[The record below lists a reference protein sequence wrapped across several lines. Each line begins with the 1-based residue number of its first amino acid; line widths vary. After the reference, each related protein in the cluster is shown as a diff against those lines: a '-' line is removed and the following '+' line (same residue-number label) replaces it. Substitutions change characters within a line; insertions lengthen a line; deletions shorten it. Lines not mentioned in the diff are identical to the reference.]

1 MSAAGARVGLSAQP
15 MGAAESGKRPAADTC
30 SRDCAPRPQRIVVFQ
45 QRGSGEKKIQ
55 GLRAHC
61 AGRAELSI
69 ISIDVA
75 LPALLDDTDDYLPRD
90 LDADLVLD
98 FLTHA
103 DLSHDL
109 ALLCQSL
116 RVPIVCSG
124 KKHRVKWAVTPPT

>member
-1 MSAAGARVGLSAQP
+1 MSAAGARVGLSAP
-15 MGAAESGKRPAADTC
+15 PVGAAESGKQPAAGEGGGV
-30 SRDCAPRPQRIVVFQ
+30 SVPRPQRIVVFQ

-61 AGRAELSI
+61 GGRAELAI
-69 ISIDVA
+69 ISIDVP

-116 RVPIVCSG
+116 RIPIVCSG

>member
-1 MSAAGARVGLSAQP
+1 MSIDIANNELRANGDRAVASQSIQKIA
-15 MGAAESGKRPAADTC
+15 
-30 SRDCAPRPQRIVVFQ
+30 VFQ

-55 GLRAHC
+55 GLRKHC
-61 AGRAELSI
+61 EGRAELSI
-69 ISIDVA
+69 ISIDA
-75 LPALLDDTDDYLPRD
+75 PLPSLLDDTDEYLPGD

-116 RVPIVCSG
+116 QIPIVCSG
-124 KKHRVKWAVTPPT
+124 KKHRIKWAITPPT